1 MEELVYVA
9 GKIAKG
15 AAGLAYAFGDTLMAL
30 GGPDTANG
38 RPKPEGEDE
47 DEADERRRTKP
58 EDETDG
64 AR

>member
-9 GKIAKG
+9 GKIVKG

-38 RPKPEGEDE
+38 RPKPKGE

-58 EDETDG
+58 EDEDESRG
-64 AR
+64 